1 MNMQNVLNKFLGSQ
15 DNTRAQGLS
24 ADTLK
29 NTARNV
35 SNKFGSFGTG
45 AAIGGV
51 AALLLGSKK
60 ARRFAG
66 SAAKV
71 GGAAVIGGLAF
82 QAFKNWQQSKV
93 LDNSNMTDAPDVA
106 DKLLAHPESAFED
119 EVTTDKDFQLT
130 LIKAMIAAAKAD
142 GHIDD
147 VEQHRIFS
155 VIESMPQEHD
165 FKYMIMDLLRKPTSI
180 LELVEKA
187 MSFEQRTEVYLVSCF
202 AIDVDNEAEHQY
214 LKQLGTA
221 LCLPNDLTLELQN
234 QARQAVL
241 QAA

>member
-1 MNMQNVLNKFLGSQ
+1 MNMQNLLNQFLGQTQQKQ
-15 DNTRAQGLS
+15 DSGMERLKAS
-24 ADTLK
+24 ANGVTSKL
-29 NTARNV
+29 
-35 SNKFGSFGTG
+35 GGFGTG

-51 AALLLGSKK
+51 AALLLGSEK

-93 LDNSNMTDAPDVA
+93 LDNSNMTEAPDVA
-106 DKLLAHPESAFED
+106 DKLLAHPESAFQD

-147 VEQHRIFS
+147 VEQNRIFS
-155 VIESMPQEHD
+155 AIENMPQEHD
-165 FKYMIMDLLRKPTSI
+165 FKYMFMGLLRHPSSI
-180 LELVEKA
+180 SELVQKA

-202 AIDVDNEAEHQY
+202 AIDIDNEAEHEY
-214 LKQLGTA
+214 LKQLGAA
-221 LCLPNDLTLELQN
+221 LCLPDDLTLELQN
-234 QARQAVL
+234 QAM
-241 QAA
+241 QAAQQAA